1 MSDRFIEPH
10 LTAPGGAA
18 RSFRALPAE
27 ILEQTCK
34 RVGIASLAF
43 AGVWAWVLLMNTVVW
58 RVAGPGGASVFG
70 HAGGLANLIPVA
82 GIGLSLAMVQVAG
95 ALHHRPTLLIDIG
108 LGYEAANAFLIAL
121 FNWLVIPP
129 EWYPAAGV
137 SFICIVVLFYP
148 TIAPAGPWRTLAA
161 AFLAA
166 SMDPLVFE
174 ISRARG
180 NVYDL
185 SAFDLLWT
193 FGPNYVCALLA
204 VVPATVIRGLG
215 KRVSQEREL
224 GAYQLGERIGQGG
237 MGDVYRATHRLL
249 ARPAAIKLIRSEALG
264 SEGPDRAEIVIERF
278 RREARAAANLR
289 SPHTI
294 ELYDF
299 GTTEDGTFY
308 YVMEL
313 LDGLDLNRLV
323 SRFGPLGAGRT
334 VALLK
339 QVCLSLGEAHERGL
353 VHRDI
358 KPSNLVACRMGL
370 DVDFMKVLD
379 FGLVKASSDGATVP
393 TELTSPNVT
402 TGTPTYMAPEIAVG
416 DRSVDHRADLYA
428 LGCVAFWMLTG
439 RNVFEGATPIA
450 IITQH
455 VRDAPPAPSTLSE
468 TAISPELDRIV
479 LDCLAKEP
487 ADRPASALELLDRL
501 ENCPVPEWSPE
512 QALEWWEL
520 HIPKTPDSE
529 LESSDGPEPDP
540 DVSMTL
546 MPGG

>member
-1 MSDRFIEPH
+1 MCIEP
-10 LTAPGGAA
+10 LTTVPGAA
-18 RSFRALPAE
+18 NDLHALPAE
-27 ILEQTCK
+27 IVEQTCR

-58 RVAGPGGASVFG
+58 RLAGPGGESVFG
-70 HAGGLANLIPVA
+70 ELGSRANLITVA
-82 GIGLSLAMVQVAG
+82 GICLSLAMVPLAS
-95 ALHHRPTLLIDIG
+95 ALHHRPALLIDVG
-108 LGYEAANAFLIAL
+108 LAYEVANAFLIAL

-129 EWYPAAGV
+129 GWYPAAGV

-174 ISRARG
+174 LSRAQG

-185 SAFDLLWT
+185 GIFDLLWT

-215 KRVSQEREL
+215 RRVSREREL

-237 MGDVYRATHRLL
+237 MGAVYRATHRLL
-249 ARPAAIKLIRSEALG
+249 ARPAAIKLIRPEALG
-264 SEGPDRAEIVIERF
+264 SEGPDRAQVVVERF

-299 GTTEDGTFY
+299 GTTEDGAFY

-313 LDGLDLNRLV
+313 LDGLDLSRLV
-323 SRFGPLGAGRT
+323 SRFGPLEAGRT

-370 DVDFMKVLD
+370 AVDFMKVLD
-379 FGLVKASSDGATVP
+379 FGLVKAPSDGAADP
-393 TELTSPNVT
+393 TELSSPDVT
-402 TGTPTYMAPEIAVG
+402 TGTPTYMAPEIAMG
-416 DRSVDHRADLYA
+416 DRPVDHRADLYA

-455 VRDAPPAPSTLSE
+455 VRDAPPAPSSLSE
-468 TAISPELDRIV
+468 TAIPPELDRIV
-479 LDCLAKEP
+479 LDCLAKAP

-501 ENCPVPEWSPE
+501 EACPVAEWTQE
-512 QALEWWEL
+512 RALEWWDL
-520 HIPKTPDSE
+520 HIPETTDGDQDRR
-529 LESSDGPEPDP
+529 ESRPDP
-540 DVSMTL
+540 GITSGITL
-546 MPGG
+546 TVRPGD